1 MPTYIALSNFTGN
14 GIHGIKDTTKRAD
27 AVAQA
32 AAKFGAKM
40 TQIYWTLGSF
50 DIVAIIDAPDDASAT
65 AFALSIGAAGH
76 VRTQT
81 LRAFDRAEMDG
92 ILAKM
97 A

>member
-1 MPTYIALSNFTGN
+1 MPTYIALSNFTN
-14 GIHGIKDTTKRAD
+14 QGIHGVKETTRRAD
-27 AVAQA
+27 AVAA
-32 AAKFGAKM
+32 AAKKFGAMM
-40 TQIYWTLGSF
+40 THIYWTLGPH

-81 LRAFDRAEMDG
+81 MRAFNRDEMDG

>member
-1 MPTYIALSNFTGN
+1 MPTFIALASFTN
-14 GIHGIKDTTKRAD
+14 QGIHGVKETTRRAD

-32 AAKFGAKM
+32 AAKFGCKM
-40 TQIYWTLGSF
+40 TQIYWTLGQH
-50 DIVAIIDAPDDASAT
+50 DIVAIIDAPDDAAAT
-65 AFALSIGAAGH
+65 AFSLSIGAAGH

-81 LRAFDRAEMDG
+81 LRAFNRSEMDG